1 MSILCLNDDRFY
13 EKYNEKFSK
22 ISCLRDFKLNKDVF
36 KNVIYNVCMGK
47 INDEKKINSKYLEN
61 IKLVYKYSRSTIN
74 KMVEDIIFSRKEE
87 GKNRKNEN
95 VFTDSKDISNN
106 DIGLSEITDN
116 KTTKIINKNIN
127 KNKDKKSKI
136 NHEDMRKLLLEM
148 ILENN
153 ISLESKVTKIF
164 EKKKEE
170 YSSIINEK
178 EEGIFLKKIN
188 ILEDHDNNNNNDKK
202 TDKINIYNYK
212 INNKDEIMGFL
223 KKKNVNLYDYIVK
236 IESTRNRKQPNITFI
251 KNNYRTN
258 NIIDKKV
265 IYKPDTRNS
274 YYSNK
279 HESESI
285 VMNEDNVETHIADY
299 YKYKFKEKNKCVY
312 LLNDFL
318 NNYNYEDNNYKG
330 FYRQLKNAYMIDY
343 LDYYFGK
350 HFKTYCDFKNSIT
363 FKNMCHLFLNKN
375 KVIIN
380 TIDIIM
386 DEETEN
392 MITL

>member
-1 MSILCLNDDRFY
+1 MVGYNYSYYVIDQFIRYDFMSILCLNDDRFY

-87 GKNRKNEN
+87 RKNRKNEN

-212 INNKDEIMGFL
+212 INNKDEIMGFF
-223 KKKNVNLYDYIVK
+223 K
-236 IESTRNRKQPNITFI
+236 
-251 KNNYRTN
+251 
-258 NIIDKKV
+258 
-265 IYKPDTRNS
+265 
-274 YYSNK
+274 
-279 HESESI
+279 
-285 VMNEDNVETHIADY
+285 
-299 YKYKFKEKNKCVY
+299 KEKCKFVWLY
-312 LLNDFL
+312 
-318 NNYNYEDNNYKG
+318 
-330 FYRQLKNAYMIDY
+330 
-343 LDYYFGK
+343 
-350 HFKTYCDFKNSIT
+350 S
-363 FKNMCHLFLNKN
+363 
-375 KVIIN
+375 
-380 TIDIIM
+380 
-386 DEETEN
+386 
-392 MITL
+392 

>member
-1 MSILCLNDDRFY
+1 
-13 EKYNEKFSK
+13 
-22 ISCLRDFKLNKDVF
+22 
-36 KNVIYNVCMGK
+36 
-47 INDEKKINSKYLEN
+47 
-61 IKLVYKYSRSTIN
+61 
-74 KMVEDIIFSRKEE
+74 
-87 GKNRKNEN
+87 
-95 VFTDSKDISNN
+95 
-106 DIGLSEITDN
+106 
-116 KTTKIINKNIN
+116 
-127 KNKDKKSKI
+127 
-136 NHEDMRKLLLEM
+136 MRKLLLEM

-392 MITL
+392 MITLWEIK